1 MAACPGNDKPAGIG
15 PLSLLSQPASPE
27 SLAFDHWESIQEEE
41 NEKEQGRE
49 AEQGGRAPLCFP
61 QSLCCQHSLCSR
73 GGGGSEREAV
83 SVNLTCGHDGG
94 PSGLCDLPAVIH

>member
-1 MAACPGNDKPAGIG
+1 MAACPENDKPAGIG

-49 AEQGGRAPLCFP
+49 AEHLCV
-61 QSLCCQHSLCSR
+61 SHKVCVVNTACAVEE
-73 GGGGSEREAV
+73 GEAV
-83 SVNLTCGHDGG
+83 KGRQSV
-94 PSGLCDLPAVIH
+94 